1 MSNLHGNT
9 ALHLAALF
17 GNADAVGQLLRNGHS
32 ACVQNDF
39 GKLPEELAKTTDLRL
54 KLTQLRKN
62 EVQRL
67 IQTLAS
73 TRAERD
79 SLCAEAAHLAE
90 VVSKQTNRQ
99 TQLLRALERLE
110 PIRNIDFRSNKPIP
124 KPAAPAAAAASA
136 AVETDSSKP
145 TKEEESARSKAA
157 AKTQKGKP
165 KGPKPKKEKKGKGAA
180 KPAGSNNANSSASLP
195 IAEIDIR
202 VGEIIKVW
210 EHPDSEKLWCE
221 SINCGE
227 AEPRQIL
234 SGLRAN
240 FTAEQMKR
248 KVLVVC
254 NLKPAKLGGIASQGM
269 VLCASSD
276 DHAQV
281 EFLTPPDGAA
291 IGERVEFEGIP
302 NAAAAGSSRVAKKKT
317 FPQGGSGFDDYS
329 GMHRRV

>member
-1 MSNLHGNT
+1 M
-9 ALHLAALF
+9 
-17 GNADAVGQLLRNGHS
+17 R
-32 ACVQNDF
+32 
-39 GKLPEELAKTTDLRL
+39 LPIFFFYQ
-54 KLTQLRKN
+54 TQLRKN

-227 AEPRQIL
+227 VRRIAFDFRETHVVVGIGGFGVGSHFACIAGRTA
-234 SGLRAN
+234 SNFERAASKFHGRAN
-240 FTAEQMKR
+240 EAKGSFREAPTR
-248 KVLVVC
+248 TDRVVQRSRR
-254 NLKPAKLGGIASQGM
+254 PRMADRYGGLQW
-269 VLCASSD
+269 V
-276 DHAQV
+276 Q
-281 EFLTPPDGAA
+281 
-291 IGERVEFEGIP
+291 
-302 NAAAAGSSRVAKKKT
+302 
-317 FPQGGSGFDDYS
+317 
-329 GMHRRV
+329 